1 MLPTGIKPGDINS
14 TLYQLSYTGPQTRYC
29 SRGNGISQR
38 SGGPAQSES
47 LAKLN
52 SITHVWSE
60 EQGKPLRDRR
70 LKNYYPPPLPRCS
83 FRATQQ
89 YLRMTGVQSQWARF
103 SGAIGPLYTSPLPL
117 QRYNQAAS
125 GKPRV
130 SDRHEAGMYTPSHNS
145 LLPDIA
151 ADGFTHKCLYI
162 IERVIRFKSENV

>member
-70 LKNYYPPPLPRCS
+70 LKNYYPPPPSSLFIQNDTAVFTDDRS
-83 FRATQQ
+83 AES
-89 YLRMTGVQSQWARF
+89 MSEVQRGYRS
-103 SGAIGPLYTSPLPL
+103 PLYVSSTAAAL
-117 QRYNQAAS
+117 QPGGLWEAPCLWPARS
-125 GKPRV
+125 GDVHAV
-130 SDRHEAGMYTPSHNS
+130 SQFIATRHRRWWVHP
-145 LLPDIA
+145 
-151 ADGFTHKCLYI
+151 
-162 IERVIRFKSENV
+162 